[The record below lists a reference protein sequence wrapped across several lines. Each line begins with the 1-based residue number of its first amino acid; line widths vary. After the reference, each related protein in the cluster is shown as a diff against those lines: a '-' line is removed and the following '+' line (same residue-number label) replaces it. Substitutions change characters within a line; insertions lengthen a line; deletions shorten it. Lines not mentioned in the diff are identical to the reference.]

1 MEGLTVKTDV
11 SREEGD
17 KFAKDVPLLVFQKYL
32 GPICLLLQSLIDLEI
47 FCLIFLSIQ
56 NQTLLFCLN
65 I

>member
-11 SREEGD
+11 PLEGD
-17 KFAKDVPLLVFQKYL
+17 KFASDVPLLVFQKYL

-47 FCLIFLSIQ
+47 FHLQ
-56 NQTLLFCLN
+56 NQTLLFRLN

>member
-11 SREEGD
+11 SLEEGD

-47 FCLIFLSIQ
+47 FYLQ